1 MAIEIDSRYAINGI
15 IANDDPIA
23 EISLVGVTWN
33 DLETSFKREVA
44 FDPVYSTRKLF
55 YNRKFVITTA
65 PKHLRTHNAQI
76 LFLGIRVVGKGSWKV
91 LSWKARHE
99 IGKNEVGKFGISLK
113 IRSEVGK

>member
-1 MAIEIDSRYAINGI
+1 MDSRYAINGI

-55 YNRKFVITTA
+55 QNRKFVITTA

-76 LFLGIRVVGKGSWKV
+76 PFLPAWFTVGFLSDILEFRSDLF
-91 LSWKARHE
+91 
-99 IGKNEVGKFGISLK
+99 N
-113 IRSEVGK
+113 

>member
-1 MAIEIDSRYAINGI
+1 MDSRYAINGI

-76 LFLGIRVVGKGSWKV
+76 PFLSAWFGYIDVDDKWILVT
-91 LSWKARHE
+91 LSW
-99 IGKNEVGKFGISLK
+99 
-113 IRSEVGK
+113 